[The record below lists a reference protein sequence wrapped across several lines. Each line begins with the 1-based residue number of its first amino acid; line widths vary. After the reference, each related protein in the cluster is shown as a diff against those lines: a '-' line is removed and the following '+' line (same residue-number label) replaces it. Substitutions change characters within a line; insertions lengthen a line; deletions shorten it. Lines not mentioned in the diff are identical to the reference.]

1 MLTYLIQMIACS
13 GVLYAYYHFFLRNE
27 KFHQYNRFYLLFAMS
42 LSLFLPLLKIPVIVK
57 DTTANP
63 VYAFVSTGETVVV
76 TATTNDFDYAQALY
90 IVYGCIVLWMALKL
104 LRAVLQIARIK
115 KTSIT
120 ESFEEI
126 QFIRTVHPDAPF
138 SFFKWLFWNERTELE
153 STEGIY
159 MFKHEMYHIRSK
171 HSLDLLFMEI
181 IVSICW
187 FNPFFYLYRK
197 EVKTIQEFLADQHA
211 AGNSNNASYAELL
224 LMHAIGSRHRQ
235 LINPFFHNQL
245 KRRITMLTSSKKPQ
259 YQWLRKLLVL
269 PVATTAIA
277 LFAFTYEKEIS
288 SMVSDNLNVN
298 TDRSAKLPVPA
309 TVVNSEA
316 TATIAKDTVP
326 AKATKE
332 ITGRKPNEV
341 STDYITG
348 NGRYRKLNTITVVGW
363 TEEESPKKILK
374 EGEIKVDVEAKF
386 SGNWNNFLERNLD
399 GQIPT
404 QNGAPAGNYE
414 VLVRFVVNEDGTVSN
429 IEPIT
434 NEGYGMEEEVVRIL
448 KKSPEWYPAINNNNA
463 EGKNKPVKS
472 YRIQPIN
479 FYVMRKTAKADES
492 SPRNIGIVT
501 RPSSPGNSGKEP
513 EVFTRVETDAAYPG
527 NWNAFIARNLDRKV
541 AVNNNAPKGSYTTAV
556 QFIVSKE
563 GNVTDVKT
571 VGKKAGYGMDEEAV
585 RVIKKSGKWKPAI
598 QNGREVVAYRTELI
612 KFEVSD
618 QMPKINPQSP

>member
-1 MLTYLIQMIACS
+1 MITYLLQMIACS
-13 GVLYAYYHFFLRNE
+13 GILYAYYYFFLRNE

-42 LSLFLPLLKIPVIVK
+42 ISLFLPLLKIPVIVK

-76 TATTNDFDYAQALY
+76 TATANDFDYAQALY

-104 LRAVLQIARIK
+104 LRAILQIARIK
-115 KTSIT
+115 KISIT

-159 MFKHEMYHIRSK
+159 MFKHEMYHIRNK

-181 IVSICW
+181 IISICW

-224 LMHAIGSRHRQ
+224 LLRAIGSRHQQ

-269 PVATTAIA
+269 PVATTTIA

-288 SMVSDNLNVN
+288 DIVPDTLSPDA
-298 TDRSAKLPVPA
+298 DRKIVEPSFHAVVKEAPA
-309 TVVNSEA
+309 AVK
-316 TATIAKDTVP
+316 KDTVP
-326 AKATKE
+326 VKKQKE
-332 ITGRKPNEV
+332 MAGKDLKEV
-341 STDYITG
+341 SAEYVTG
-348 NGRYRKLNTITVVGW
+348 NGRYRKLNTITVIGW

-492 SPRNIGIVT
+492 SPRSIGIVT
-501 RPSSPGNSGKEP
+501 PPSSPGNSGKEP
-513 EVFTRVETDAAYPG
+513 EVFTRVEIDAMYPG
-527 NWNAFIARNLDRKV
+527 NWRGFLEKNLNGMTP
-541 AVNNNAPKGSYTTAV
+541 VNNGAGPGTYTTIV
-556 QFIVSKE
+556 QFIVDKDGTVSSLKALSK
-563 GNVTDVKT
+563 V
-571 VGKKAGYGMDEEAV
+571 GYGMEEEAM
-585 RVIKKSGKWKPAI
+585 RVIKASGKWKPAV
-598 QNGREVVAYRTELI
+598 QNGREVKAYRKQPITFQVT
-612 KFEVSD
+612 KA
-618 QMPKINPQSP
+618 

>member
-1 MLTYLIQMIACS
+1 MITYLLQMIACS
-13 GVLYAYYHFFLRNE
+13 GILYAYYYFFLRNE

-138 SFFKWLFWNERTELE
+138 SFFKWLFWNEHTELE

-269 PVATTAIA
+269 PVATTVIA
-277 LFAFTYEKEIS
+277 LFAFTYEKAIEN
-288 SMVSDNLNVN
+288 SDDKKTLFSTAVLDNPD
-298 TDRSAKLPVPA
+298 TTTAKHNHDSIP
-309 TVVNSEA
+309 
-316 TATIAKDTVP
+316 I
-326 AKATKE
+326 TKKYVIE
-332 ITGRKPNEV
+332 GKEV
-341 STDYITG
+341 SENIFSSLDMNKVKKVSAIRNKKTNTQ
-348 NGRYRKLNTITVVGW
+348 TITVYLK
-363 TEEESPKKILK
+363 TNEELAKTVNDHSGNDKTGIST
-374 EGEIKVDVEAKF
+374 KVDKDA
-386 SGNWNNFLERNLD
+386 SYAGDWGIFLSRNLNPQVPVD
-399 GQIPT
+399 
-404 QNGAPAGNYE
+404 NGATPGNY
-414 VLVRFVVNEDGTVSN
+414 
-429 IEPIT
+429 
-434 NEGYGMEEEVVRIL
+434 
-448 KKSPEWYPAINNNNA
+448 
-463 EGKNKPVKS
+463 
-472 YRIQPIN
+472 
-479 FYVMRKTAKADES
+479 
-492 SPRNIGIVT
+492 
-501 RPSSPGNSGKEP
+501 
-513 EVFTRVETDAAYPG
+513 
-527 NWNAFIARNLDRKV
+527 
-541 AVNNNAPKGSYTTAV
+541 TTIV
-556 QFIVSKE
+556 QFIVDAA
-563 GNVTDVKT
+563 GNVSDVKAISN
-571 VGKKAGYGMDEEAV
+571 VGFGMEAEAI
-585 RVIKKSGKWKPAI
+585 RVIKKSGKWVPATLDNKDVKSYRKQSITFQVKGKETSVVVNHLASNSVQQNETNKESEVFTRVEIDAAYPGNWRNFLERNLSGQVAVDNGAGPGTYTTIIQFIVDTDGTISNMKALSKHGYGMEEEAMRVINTSGKWKPAV
-598 QNGREVVAYRTELI
+598 QNGREVKAYRKQPIT
-612 KFEVSD
+612 F
-618 QMPKINPQSP
+618 QINGVPEKDIQKSPE